1 MKKIFYKSKSKIMSL
16 IFTEIIILIVGILIL
31 VLLVKPN
38 RTSAILS
45 LSGCSVMGIIVIKS
59 SITLFRDRLEIGD
72 KIVLTRIPL
81 SWQVKFEDIKRIDY
95 QGIRFLPIFDVM
107 IIKSDTDFVS
117 IDYNFPHYLDIW
129 KQVLELSLEKNPEIQ
144 VDIRLLKKLKLQIK
158 K

>member
-1 MKKIFYKSKSKIMSL
+1 
-16 IFTEIIILIVGILIL
+16 
-31 VLLVKPN
+31 
-38 RTSAILS
+38 
-45 LSGCSVMGIIVIKS
+45 MGIIVIKS
-59 SITLFRDRLEIGD
+59 SIKLFRDRLEIGD

>member
-81 SWQVKFEDIKRIDY
+81 SWQVKFEDIKRLT
-95 QGIRFLPIFDVM
+95 IRELGF
-107 IIKSDTDFVS
+107 
-117 IDYNFPHYLDIW
+117 YRYLM
-129 KQVLELSLEKNPEIQ
+129 
-144 VDIRLLKKLKLQIK
+144 
-158 K
+158 

>member
-107 IIKSDTDFVS
+107 IIKSDTGFVS
-117 IDYNFPHYLDIW
+117 IDYNVPHYLDIW

-144 VDIRLLKKLKLQIK
+144 VDIRLLKKLKLRIK